1 MNRKTMLHGLWMLLG
16 ISLPVL
22 AAPGEPV
29 NAWDALIE
37 QGLAPRS
44 VTALEWEVLEL
55 LTPEQAQAFAWS
67 AAAIDR

>member
-1 MNRKTMLHGLWMLLG
+1 MNRTTMLYGLLMLLG
-16 ISLPVL
+16 ITLPVL

-29 NAWDALIE
+29 SAWDALIE

-55 LTPEQAQAFAWS
+55 LTPEQAQAFARS